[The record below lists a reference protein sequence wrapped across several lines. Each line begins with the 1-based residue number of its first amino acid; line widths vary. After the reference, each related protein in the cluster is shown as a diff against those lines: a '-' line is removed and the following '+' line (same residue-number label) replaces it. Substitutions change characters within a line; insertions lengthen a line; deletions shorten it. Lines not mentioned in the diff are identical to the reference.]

1 MSKAAEQAITTVP
14 SDRSL
19 PHRRALLAGLAAI
32 VPTAAIAATI
42 PAMSSPEADSELIAL
57 GRRVSD
63 LRAQERPLISVVVN
77 PTGAYEVYTDPVAL
91 VPNSTINI
99 SANIT
104 SSSSGDFAVEYNVRE
119 IYNNNATNI
128 IVNAVRTFTANV
140 PLLVNLS
147 ALIPSTVP
155 DGTYRVDVL
164 IYPPDYSSLYSYAQ
178 QANIFYVQS
187 SAITT
192 LPMKLGVYRSAQ
204 DPVAIK
210 IYENW
215 LGRRVDYIL
224 DTVPSG
230 DYGDATLDISWQ
242 KFVGSGWSWFAS
254 RWAGNESRM
263 ILTIPM
269 LPTQGNYGSPSLGAT
284 AAGAALSSGAS
295 GSYDSYWVT
304 MGTNLVSA
312 GYANNYIRL
321 GWEMNGSWYN
331 WSAVFNPT
339 AWTAYFQRIVNIL
352 RATTGANFKFVF
364 NPTMGY
370 QNIDSTSI
378 YPGNSYVDVIA
389 LDVYDQDYNGYYP
402 ILATDTPAQALV
414 KQQNVWAND
423 MVKTFNPLD
432 MLFWKDYAVTNSK
445 PFMICEWGC
454 YAINYGN
461 GGGDD
466 AYFIQQMHDFAV
478 ANDIAMLCYFDYA
491 GLQALFNSLLTPTQ
505 FPYASALYQQ
515 LFGPTG

>member
-1 MSKAAEQAITTVP
+1 M
-14 SDRSL
+14 
-19 PHRRALLAGLAAI
+19 
-32 VPTAAIAATI
+32 
-42 PAMSSPEADSELIAL
+42 
-57 GRRVSD
+57 
-63 LRAQERPLISVVVN
+63 
-77 PTGAYEVYTDPVAL
+77 
-91 VPNSTINI
+91 
-99 SANIT
+99 
-104 SSSSGDFAVEYNVRE
+104 
-119 IYNNNATNI
+119 
-128 IVNAVRTFTANV
+128 RTFTANV

-178 QANIFYVQS
+178 QANIFCVQS

-242 KFVGSGWSWFAS
+242 KFVGSGWSRFAS

-370 QNIDSTSI
+370 QKIHSTSI
-378 YPGNSYVDVIA
+378 YPGSSYRRRDRA
-389 LDVYDQDYNGYYP
+389 RCL
-402 ILATDTPAQALV
+402 
-414 KQQNVWAND
+414 
-423 MVKTFNPLD
+423 
-432 MLFWKDYAVTNSK
+432 
-445 PFMICEWGC
+445 
-454 YAINYGN
+454 
-461 GGGDD
+461 
-466 AYFIQQMHDFAV
+466 
-478 ANDIAMLCYFDYA
+478 
-491 GLQALFNSLLTPTQ
+491 
-505 FPYASALYQQ
+505 
-515 LFGPTG
+515 